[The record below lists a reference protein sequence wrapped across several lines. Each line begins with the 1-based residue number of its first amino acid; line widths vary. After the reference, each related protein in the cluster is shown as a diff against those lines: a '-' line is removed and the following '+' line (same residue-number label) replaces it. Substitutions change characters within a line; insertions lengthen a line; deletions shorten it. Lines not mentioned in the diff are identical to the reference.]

1 MVKAAVLGA
10 RLLYSLARRERP
22 GTSDRPAPPIAWP
35 LQPQPTH
42 VADFLLSRRVPTTH
56 LQVGPSADAFFKR
69 AQHVFK
75 ALYDADLLPEE
86 ALLAWHAAP
95 PTAEEEESRD
105 ADGGGGG
112 GGGRPGA
119 PGGQAVS
126 AAEGARVR
134 EAVAPFIAWLQEAEE
149 DSDE

>member
-1 MVKAAVLGA
+1 M
-10 RLLYSLARRERP
+10 
-22 GTSDRPAPPIAWP
+22 
-35 LQPQPTH
+35 
-42 VADFLLSRRVPTTH
+42 
-56 LQVGPSADAFFKR
+56 GPSAEAFFKR

-95 PTAEEEESRD
+95 PAAEEEESRD

-112 GGGRPGA
+112 GGRPGA
-119 PGGQAVS
+119 PGQAVA